1 LVGKFVD
8 KPPSFQQMKTGHFSK
23 ILVFKLCHFAI
34 YRCTSSILASDK
46 QFEVNLR
53 CRRIL
58 AETTKAWNEDKMDEF
73 FPIPQNQV
81 ALHILDGLGGHS
93 KSLEMR
99 LKLKKNA
106 LDRSEEIEERS
117 LKEDQCSRKDSTDVA
132 DERLKEELQH

>member
-1 LVGKFVD
+1 
-8 KPPSFQQMKTGHFSK
+8 
-23 ILVFKLCHFAI
+23 
-34 YRCTSSILASDK
+34 
-46 QFEVNLR
+46 
-53 CRRIL
+53 
-58 AETTKAWNEDKMDEF
+58 MDEF

-117 LKEDQCSRKDSTDVA
+117 QTISVKEDQCSRKDSTDVA